1 MNILV
6 RKANVA
12 DAEAIHALIE
22 KLAPLFLQQIDFK
35 QLSSFKLEKYKEYL
49 QCSQYHFYVA
59 SEFQQIVGV
68 IALRDP
74 AHLYHLYVAETHH
87 RKGIAKKLWNHV
99 LQYQKST
106 HPDHKVMTVNASLNA
121 VETYCKLGFE
131 RLADGHEK
139 MNGLQFVP
147 MKYMIP

>member
-49 QCSQYHFYVA
+49 
-59 SEFQQIVGV
+59 
-68 IALRDP
+68 
-74 AHLYHLYVAETHH
+74 
-87 RKGIAKKLWNHV
+87 
-99 LQYQKST
+99 
-106 HPDHKVMTVNASLNA
+106 
-121 VETYCKLGFE
+121 
-131 RLADGHEK
+131 
-139 MNGLQFVP
+139 
-147 MKYMIP
+147 